1 MRIKT
6 ADVVGDNVVVVV
18 VVIVVVCCCVCG
30 AVVACCVCCEA
41 REILD
46 KYYVRFEF
54 LSATAELLWIFHTEL
69 DDLRDMIPFIA
80 WL

>member
-1 MRIKT
+1 MLLLLLLSLLLF
-6 ADVVGDNVVVVV
+6 VVVFVV
-18 VVIVVVCCCVCG
+18 G

-46 KYYVRFEF
+46 KYYVRFVF

>member
-1 MRIKT
+1 MLLLSLLLF
-6 ADVVGDNVVVVV
+6 VVVFVV
-18 VVIVVVCCCVCG
+18 G
-30 AVVACCVCCEA
+30 AVVACCCVCCEA

-46 KYYVRFEF
+46 KYYVRFVF

>member
-1 MRIKT
+1 MLLLLLSLLLF
-6 ADVVGDNVVVVV
+6 VVVFVV
-18 VVIVVVCCCVCG
+18 G

>member
-1 MRIKT
+1 MLLLLLSLLLF
-6 ADVVGDNVVVVV
+6 VVVFVV
-18 VVIVVVCCCVCG
+18 G
-30 AVVACCVCCEA
+30 AVVACCCVCCEA

-46 KYYVRFEF
+46 KYYVRFVF

>member
-1 MRIKT
+1 MLLLLSLLLF
-6 ADVVGDNVVVVV
+6 VVVFVV
-18 VVIVVVCCCVCG
+18 G
-30 AVVACCVCCEA
+30 AVVACCCVCCEA

-46 KYYVRFEF
+46 KYYVRFVF

>member
-1 MRIKT
+1 MLLLLLSLLLLF
-6 ADVVGDNVVVVV
+6 VVVFVV
-18 VVIVVVCCCVCG
+18 G
-30 AVVACCVCCEA
+30 AVVACCCVCCEA

-46 KYYVRFEF
+46 KYYVRFVF

>member
-1 MRIKT
+1 MLLFSLLLLF
-6 ADVVGDNVVVVV
+6 VVVFVV
-18 VVIVVVCCCVCG
+18 G
-30 AVVACCVCCEA
+30 AVVACCCVCCEA

-46 KYYVRFEF
+46 KYYVRFVF

>member
-1 MRIKT
+1 MLLLLSLLLF
-6 ADVVGDNVVVVV
+6 VVVFVV
-18 VVIVVVCCCVCG
+18 G

>member
-1 MRIKT
+1 MLLLLSLLLF
-6 ADVVGDNVVVVV
+6 VVVFVV
-18 VVIVVVCCCVCG
+18 G

-80 WL
+80 

>member
-1 MRIKT
+1 MLLLLSLLLFVVVF
-6 ADVVGDNVVVVV
+6 VVGD
-18 VVIVVVCCCVCG
+18 
-30 AVVACCVCCEA
+30 VVACCCVCCEA

-46 KYYVRFEF
+46 KCYVRFVF

-69 DDLRDMIPFIA
+69 DDLRDMIPLIA

>member
-1 MRIKT
+1 MLLLSLLLF
-6 ADVVGDNVVVVV
+6 VVVFVV
-18 VVIVVVCCCVCG
+18 G

>member
-1 MRIKT
+1 MLLLLSLLLF
-6 ADVVGDNVVVVV
+6 VVVFVV
-18 VVIVVVCCCVCG
+18 G

-46 KYYVRFEF
+46 KYYVRFVF
-54 LSATAELLWIFHTEL
+54 LSATAELLRIFHTEL
-69 DDLRDMIPFIA
+69 YDLRDMIPLIA

>member
-1 MRIKT
+1 MLLLLSLLLF
-6 ADVVGDNVVVVV
+6 VVVFVV
-18 VVIVVVCCCVCG
+18 G
-30 AVVACCVCCEA
+30 AVVACCCVCCEA

>member
-1 MRIKT
+1 MLLLLLSLLF
-6 ADVVGDNVVVVV
+6 VVVFVV
-18 VVIVVVCCCVCG
+18 G
-30 AVVACCVCCEA
+30 AVVACCCVCCEA

>member
-1 MRIKT
+1 MLLLLSLLSLLLF
-6 ADVVGDNVVVVV
+6 VVVFVV
-18 VVIVVVCCCVCG
+18 G

>member
-1 MRIKT
+1 MLLLLLLSLLLF
-6 ADVVGDNVVVVV
+6 VVVFVV
-18 VVIVVVCCCVCG
+18 G

>member
-1 MRIKT
+1 MLLLLSLLLF
-6 ADVVGDNVVVVV
+6 VVVFVV
-18 VVIVVVCCCVCG
+18 G
-30 AVVACCVCCEA
+30 AVVACCCVSCEA

-46 KYYVRFEF
+46 KYYVRFVF
-54 LSATAELLWIFHTEL
+54 LTATAELLWIFHTEL

>member
-1 MRIKT
+1 MLLLSLLLF
-6 ADVVGDNVVVVV
+6 VVVFVV
-18 VVIVVVCCCVCG
+18 G
-30 AVVACCVCCEA
+30 AVVACCCVCCEA
-41 REILD
+41 REIHD
-46 KYYVRFEF
+46 KYYVRFVF

>member
-1 MRIKT
+1 MLLLSLLLF
-6 ADVVGDNVVVVV
+6 VVVFVV
-18 VVIVVVCCCVCG
+18 G
-30 AVVACCVCCEA
+30 AVVACCCVCCEA

>member
-1 MRIKT
+1 MLLLLSLLLFGVLF
-6 ADVVGDNVVVVV
+6 VV
-18 VVIVVVCCCVCG
+18 G
-30 AVVACCVCCEA
+30 AVVACCCVCCEA

-46 KYYVRFEF
+46 KYYVRFVF